1 MLNQKLKPKAP
12 GLINMIEKIYLDM
25 DGVLCFFEKRWEELY
40 DETPRESRD
49 RKEFTEN
56 WDHFCT
62 TGQFETLEWFPGGQ
76 ELLKFIRKYDVE
88 VEMLTSSGGKKYH
101 DLVAEQ
107 KKVWLKKQG
116 IAYKPNVVPGRSHK
130 AEYAKPNVILIDDT
144 EDIIVAFNKAGGIG
158 ILHKDIGET
167 LQYLEALLSE

>member
-12 GLINMIEKIYLDM
+12 GLIDMIEKIYLDM

-101 DLVAEQ
+101 DLVSEQ
-107 KKVWLKKQG
+107 KKIWLKKHG
-116 IAYKPNVVPGRSHK
+116 IAYKPNVVPGRKHK
-130 AEYAKPNVILIDDT
+130 ADYAKPNVILIDDT